1 MLLYWLGSI
10 NSFRS
15 NCLILRFKNEQINNR
30 CHDAI
35 QMISG
40 DDDNQAISSS
50 TQQQLSS
57 SSPASVNVNVKL
69 DNVKNMRDIS
79 TVRTSSSY
87 IKPNKVI
94 RTGCVSRASENDVSI
109 ILSFHTLYYL
119 FIIALCLHL
128 CLHLSINIQFIY
140 LFIHLYLNID

>member
-1 MLLYWLGSI
+1 
-10 NSFRS
+10 
-15 NCLILRFKNEQINNR
+15 
-30 CHDAI
+30 
-35 QMISG
+35 MISG
-40 DDDNQAISSS
+40 DDDNQVISSS

-69 DNVKNMRDIS
+69 DNVKNMRDIG
-79 TVRTSSSY
+79 TVRTSSSSSSSSY
-87 IKPNKVI
+87 IKPNKII

-109 ILSFHTLYYL
+109 ILSFHTFYYL
-119 FIIALCLHL
+119 FIIAL

>member
-1 MLLYWLGSI
+1 
-10 NSFRS
+10 
-15 NCLILRFKNEQINNR
+15 
-30 CHDAI
+30 
-35 QMISG
+35 MISG

-50 TQQQLSS
+50 TQHQLSS
-57 SSPASVNVNVKL
+57 SSPLSSNVNVKL

-109 ILSFHTLYYL
+109 VLSFHTLHYL

-140 LFIHLYLNID
+140 LFIYSSLPKHRLNG

>member
-1 MLLYWLGSI
+1 
-10 NSFRS
+10 
-15 NCLILRFKNEQINNR
+15 
-30 CHDAI
+30 
-35 QMISG
+35 MISG

-50 TQQQLSS
+50 TQHQLSS
-57 SSPASVNVNVKL
+57 SSPLSSPASVNVNVKL

-109 ILSFHTLYYL
+109 VLSFHTLYYL
-119 FIIALCLHL
+119 FIVALCLHL

>member
-1 MLLYWLGSI
+1 M
-10 NSFRS
+10 
-15 NCLILRFKNEQINNR
+15 LRFKKQQINNR

-40 DDDNQAISSS
+40 DDDNQAISS

-57 SSPASVNVNVKL
+57 SPLSSASVNVNVKL

-79 TVRTSSSY
+79 TVRTSSY

-94 RTGCVSRASENDVSI
+94 RTGCVSRASDNDVSTV
-109 ILSFHTLYYL
+109 LPFHTNIYFYLLFL
-119 FIIALCLHL
+119 FI
-128 CLHLSINIQFIY
+128 SI
-140 LFIHLYLNID
+140 